1 MICISI
7 VPETNE
13 EALCLLA
20 RALPG
25 ADLVEVRID
34 RIGQPDL
41 PLLLH
46 AGKERILVTNRRRDE
61 GGFFAS
67 CETRRMEMLHEAVD
81 LGARYV
87 DIEARTGEAAAGRLA
102 KAIRAKKGK
111 TRLIVSHHDL
121 EGTPSRQ
128 TLAKRFKACR
138 ALGADIVKIVTL
150 AQSAQDNLRVLELIP
165 QALETGQEIIA
176 FCMGEKG
183 RLSRV
188 AAPLLGSSMSYA
200 SLEDGAESAPGQLTA
215 VQMKRILGILRG
227 SS

>member
-13 EALCLLA
+13 EALRLLA
-20 RALPG
+20 RALPE
-25 ADLVEVRID
+25 ADLVELRID
-34 RIGQPDL
+34 RIGEPDL
-41 PLLLH
+41 PLLLR

-67 CETRRMEMLHEAVD
+67 CENRRMELLREAVD

-87 DIEARTGEAAAGRLA
+87 DIEAAAVGRLG

-121 EGTPSRQ
+121 KGTPSRQ
-128 TLAKRFKACR
+128 TLVKRLRACR
-138 ALGADIVKIVTL
+138 SLGADVVKIVTL
-150 AQSAQDNLRVLELIP
+150 AQTAEDNLRVLEIIP
-165 QALETGQEIIA
+165 QALAMGQDIIA
-176 FCMGEKG
+176 FCMGERG

-188 AAPLLGSSMSYA
+188 AAPLLGSCMSYA

-215 VQMKRILGILRG
+215 GEMKTILGMLQG

>member
-20 RALPG
+20 RALPE
-25 ADLVEVRID
+25 ADLVELRID
-34 RIGQPDL
+34 RIGRPDL

-46 AGKERILVTNRRRDE
+46 AGRARILVTNRRRDE

-67 CETRRMEMLHEAVD
+67 CENKRMALLHEAVGM
-81 LGARYV
+81 GARYV
-87 DIEARTGEAAAGRLA
+87 DIEARTGAVAVGRLD

-111 TRLIVSHHDL
+111 TKLIVSHHDL
-121 EGTPSRQ
+121 KGTPSRQ
-128 TLAKRFKACR
+128 TLAKRLRACR
-138 ALGADIVKIVTL
+138 SLGADIVKIVTL
-150 AQSAQDNLRVLELIP
+150 ANTVEDNLRVLELIP
-165 QALETGQEIIA
+165 QALAMGQDIVA
-176 FCMGEKG
+176 FCMGAKG

-188 AAPLLGSSMSYA
+188 AAPLLGSCIGYA

-215 VQMKRILGILRG
+215 GQMKTVLGMLQA
-227 SS
+227 S